1 MRNPEG
7 HNPRWWKKHQNAS
20 QSAAIA
26 QQQTKAVIPSP
37 VEFLQRFRRLHMWNR
52 MGKKKNDVIALLG
65 VLASFGSWGYTVLNP
80 QPQLAVGL
88 VLMGIAFLCLA
99 AIVIHLFDLKWKGD
113 VVVLTL
119 VAVMFWVFT
128 RKVVITPVYKRELLS
143 QLQEG
148 YGLREECGS
157 RQYYDEVPRFISD
170 AEERWMAEV
179 HTTLKHADKVDD
191 LQLWEQS
198 DIVGLV
204 KDSNLIGFR
213 CTRMA
218 TKTAALESIVSRH
231 YDSTIR
237 PNPYNGPV
245 YVFNAVD
252 GKVDISGAFKNGNRN
267 ANVVVTGNPEQPSQN
282 RPTH

>member
-1 MRNPEG
+1 MR
-7 HNPRWWKKHQNAS
+7 
-20 QSAAIA
+20 
-26 QQQTKAVIPSP
+26 
-37 VEFLQRFRRLHMWNR
+37 
-52 MGKKKNDVIALLG
+52 KKKNDIIALLG

-88 VLMGIAFLCLA
+88 VLMGIAFLCFA
-99 AIVIHLFDLKWKGD
+99 AIVIHLFDFKWKGD
-113 VVVLTL
+113 VVVLTV

-128 RKVVITPVYKRELLS
+128 RKVVITPVFKRELLS

-157 RQYYDEVPRFISD
+157 RGYYDEAPRFMGD

-198 DIVGLV
+198 DIVGLA

-218 TKTAALESIVSRH
+218 QKTGALESIISRH
-231 YDSTIR
+231 YDPTIR

-267 ANVVVTGNPEQPSQN
+267 ANVVITGNPQQPPQN
-282 RPTH
+282 GSAH